1 MDGNNDPNK
10 KVPDSGRTRI
20 YKKDL
25 DPKRID
31 NFSDMIKREQERMK
45 QNQSSSSKSG
55 QSSSMGGK

>member
-1 MDGNNDPNK
+1 MHGNNDPNK

-25 DPKRID
+25 DLNRID

-55 QSSSMGGK
+55 QGSSK

>member
-1 MDGNNDPNK
+1 MHDNNDPNK

-20 YKKDL
+20 DKKYL

-55 QSSSMGGK
+55 QGSSK